1 MLNNRDGFAP
11 LQLETLERRNVPTAS
26 VSLEGQVLMIQ
37 GDDTADTVV
46 VAQTRNNIVVLG
58 TVQAASGGT
67 STMPLIF
74 SRNSIQSIFFDGAGG
89 NDIFVNATSLR
100 SIAMGGA
107 GNDILVG
114 GRKNDVLIGG
124 DGDDILIGG
133 PGNDTLVGGTG
144 NDQIFGQQG
153 RNTLMG
159 GAGQDTFHSAG
170 PQGQNQVVDDDPQ
183 EDINEDVNEDI
194 NEPGEVHHGGGNHHD
209 D

>member
-11 LQLETLERRNVPTAS
+11 LQLEALERRNVPTAT
-26 VSLEGQVLMIQ
+26 VSLQGQVLMIQ

-46 VAQTRNNIVVLG
+46 VAQQGKNIIVLG

-67 STMPLIF
+67 STMPLVF
-74 SRNSIQSIFFDGAGG
+74 SRSSVHTIFFDGAGG
-89 NDIFVNATSLR
+89 NDIFVNATNLP

-107 GNDILVG
+107 GDDILVG

-124 DGDDILIGG
+124 DGNDILIGG
-133 PGNDTLVGGTG
+133 RGNDTLVGGTG

-153 RNTLMG
+153 KNTLMG
-159 GAGQDTFHSAG
+159 GAGQDTFHKTG
-170 PQGQNQVVDDDPQ
+170 TEDEDQVVDDDAQ
-183 EDINEDVNEDI
+183 EDINELND
-194 NEPGEVHHGGGNHHD
+194 EPGEANHEGGHHHD